1 MSLLQEVNDCF
12 LELFQSYLYFQSVG
26 PNGLT
31 YQVGHPLDLLGFG
44 HRAHAGG
51 TGQTKP
57 REMSPGPFPGMPN
70 SERVFCPKA
79 RPQSSSG
86 SPGPLG
92 RD

>member
-51 TGQTKP
+51 TGQTNPGRCPQVPSRGCQTPNGCFVP
-57 REMSPGPFPGMPN
+57 RPVP
-70 SERVFCPKA
+70 RAV
-79 RPQSSSG
+79 
-86 SPGPLG
+86 
-92 RD
+92 